1 MGCWGLEA
9 FQNDKAADWF
19 GDLWELFPIPSEIE
33 KTLRLPVEDNHEEIR
48 AAAYV
53 LLQLG
58 DPYIWPFDLRD
69 RHCDLAARRLEDIK
83 GMEIYAHV
91 DFQIQL
97 QKEIDILRSR
107 ISKHFDTNTDKDAD

>member
-1 MGCWGLEA
+1 LCGGTASAPEA
-9 FQNDKAADWF
+9 TIREKSEQNEANA
-19 GDLWELFPIPSEIE
+19 
-33 KTLRLPVEDNHEEIR
+33 HESG
-48 AAAYV
+48 A
-53 LLQLG
+53 
-58 DPYIWPFDLRD
+58 YIWPVDLRD